1 MNMFHIVNVGGLI
14 EKNEDTLRSEINDVY
29 INKQR
34 QITNT
39 GRLKDNEQTE
49 AQRAQFYKELAEVQ
63 AAQNNA
69 TFKTTKY

>member
-1 MNMFHIVNVGGLI
+1 MFHIVNVGGLI

>member
-1 MNMFHIVNVGGLI
+1 MFHIVNVGGLI

-39 GRLKDNEQTE
+39 GRLKDSEQSE

>member
-1 MNMFHIVNVGGLI
+1 MSMFHIVNVGGLI

-39 GRLKDNEQTE
+39 GRLKDSEQSE